1 MTDIMQYEQFEHG
14 EFEPISED
22 STEII
27 TINEFGQEVRSVS
40 KIQRICDFCQA
51 TQTPMWR
58 RGPGGKGTLCNA
70 CGVKWSLRR
79 RPVVVTTKKFNSPSA
94 VGNLALIEQNSAIG
108 HDIVPRKRGRKPKH
122 IQEEESKDIYYC
134 KYCNVTWPVHFFK
147 NRQQFGAH
155 CSNCSRKR
163 NIRVDEYQ
171 LLARKQFLESDGEEA
186 IIKNCKAEAMQK
198 TWGGRSFLEE
208 PHESDADLIANA
220 DTNGLS
226 KLLFAVENVLNEEKE
241 MDTVRNQMGNVKKTI
256 HKAENDTKVA
266 VDSLESWI
274 EKQVNFVKDGI
285 CLIRPKLEG
294 RDVGIE
300 FMPKL
305 VSARSSDQAARP
317 EQPIEDIIVKTT
329 SDLKEI
335 LSSLSSL
342 PINEQD
348 LQELQRSIAAK
359 VSTDHGQVATWLS
372 ALYTNL
378 ESYKQM
384 QEQLQQQASLA
395 GTVLKSSHISSYMY
409 QTIDH
414 TQQLIQSIYEKMHA
428 SVKQCIEDAKKR
440 MVEDIKA
447 KDNEFENRL
456 AEMENKL
463 SSKIDEARMQVRH
476 DGNDINIKLA
486 LVDSMASDYKL

>member
-79 RPVVVTTKKFNSPSA
+79 RPVVVTTKKYNSPSA

-428 SVKQCIEDAKKR
+428 
-440 MVEDIKA
+440 
-447 KDNEFENRL
+447 
-456 AEMENKL
+456 
-463 SSKIDEARMQVRH
+463 
-476 DGNDINIKLA
+476 
-486 LVDSMASDYKL
+486 

>member
-1 MTDIMQYEQFEHG
+1 
-14 EFEPISED
+14 
-22 STEII
+22 
-27 TINEFGQEVRSVS
+27 
-40 KIQRICDFCQA
+40 
-51 TQTPMWR
+51 
-58 RGPGGKGTLCNA
+58 
-70 CGVKWSLRR
+70 
-79 RPVVVTTKKFNSPSA
+79 
-94 VGNLALIEQNSAIG
+94 
-108 HDIVPRKRGRKPKH
+108 
-122 IQEEESKDIYYC
+122 
-134 KYCNVTWPVHFFK
+134 
-147 NRQQFGAH
+147 
-155 CSNCSRKR
+155 
-163 NIRVDEYQ
+163 VDEYQ

-463 SSKIDEARMQVRH
+463 SSKIDDARMQVRH